1 MVRLPHDGATDRELT
16 ARLKRVG
23 AKTLPVWGKLD
34 GIVPCAQAEA
44 VHSRLPRSHLELVDQ
59 AGHLPMFERR
69 ETVNRLIHDF
79 LMAA

>member
-1 MVRLPHDGATDRELT
+1 MVRLLRDGITGREPP
-16 ARLKRVG
+16 ARLKAVG
-23 AKTLPVWGKLD
+23 AKTLLVWDKLD

-44 VHSRLPRSHLELVDQ
+44 VHSWLPGSRLELVDQ

-69 ETVNRLIHDF
+69 ETMNRLIHDF